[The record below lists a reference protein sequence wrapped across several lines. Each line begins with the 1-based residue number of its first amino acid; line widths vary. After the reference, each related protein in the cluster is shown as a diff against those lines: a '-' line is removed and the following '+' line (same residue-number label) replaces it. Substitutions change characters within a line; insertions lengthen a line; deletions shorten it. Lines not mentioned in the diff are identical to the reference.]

1 MPNDLWVPSTEI
13 VRPQNAWEASASF
26 GFQFFV
32 NCRMLQ
38 RDIIKDQIEQ
48 LGRVLA
54 KVMGK
59 FFGFKDAGNVQE
71 GITVSKEEL
80 IAELD
85 FDVEAVVKLTDEELR
100 QFLVDRLYSAG
111 QIDVALDFRRVMYE
125 DTEGFEGRGWAFGD
139 NGFPTG
145 AVKGFG
151 WKNMSIISAGF
162 QYKGISKLPLRLG
175 YTYSSNPIDEDLAF
189 FSTPATA
196 IIKHAYQ
203 FGLSYEI
210 NDTWRLDSVYHYGTS
225 GDATEGQI
233 LNPGQIT
240 PSNPLGAI
248 RHISII

>member
-111 QIDVALDFRRVMYE
+111 QIDVFGDYFFEIAMSDLNDNPKRALPYFEKSLDFYQIA
-125 DTEGFEGRGWAFGD
+125 GRCTD
-139 NGFPTG
+139 
-145 AVKGFG
+145 V
-151 WKNMSIISAGF
+151 
-162 QYKGISKLPLRLG
+162 
-175 YTYSSNPIDEDLAF
+175 YSLERATKVTRINSMLAEY
-189 FSTPATA
+189 FSD
-196 IIKHAYQ
+196 Q
-203 FGLSYEI
+203 
-210 NDTWRLDSVYHYGTS
+210 
-225 GDATEGQI
+225 
-233 LNPGQIT
+233 
-240 PSNPLGAI
+240 
-248 RHISII
+248 